1 MTMIRCYNNCVMD
14 KIIDLLERKF
24 EMEKQVEY
32 EAIREEILSSMQ
44 VVKSYR
50 TLLYTIVESVI

>member
-1 MTMIRCYNNCVMD
+1 MD

-32 EAIREEILSSMQ
+32 EAIREKILSSLQ

>member
-1 MTMIRCYNNCVMD
+1 MD

>member
-1 MTMIRCYNNCVMD
+1 MIRCYNNCVMD